1 MAVFLLLREIFA
13 NVWRKL
19 TWFALGLV
27 IAAHASIAYLGLY
40 LAGEKHLL
48 EPATFIYFYIT
59 TTATVG
65 YGDLAPQSAGG
76 RVFDAVWLMLGG
88 IALITAVIAKVTNL
102 VIELWRRNMKG
113 RGDFSART
121 GHTVV
126 VGWVGGESDKIIE
139 LLQQDDASSD
149 DRVVLVD
156 AAAEENPMDGV
167 VDFVRGESLSS
178 ESLLIRAG
186 VRGAERIL
194 VHTSSDE
201 QTLATVLTINA
212 LNPVGHVVAHF
223 ESSASAQLARKYAPK
238 LECTSSMAT
247 EMLVRAA
254 QDPGSS
260 KVFSELLCVGE
271 GATQFSYK
279 LPQLFAST
287 VGDLYLSLKND
298 FNAVLIGYQA
308 ADAEAPAINPAN
320 STPVKGGVIFYIA
333 DQRIE
338 EGHFA

>member
-1 MAVFLLLREIFA
+1 
-13 NVWRKL
+13 
-19 TWFALGLV
+19 
-27 IAAHASIAYLGLY
+27 
-40 LAGEKHLL
+40 
-48 EPATFIYFYIT
+48 
-59 TTATVG
+59 
-65 YGDLAPQSAGG
+65 
-76 RVFDAVWLMLGG
+76 
-88 IALITAVIAKVTNL
+88 
-102 VIELWRRNMKG
+102 
-113 RGDFSART
+113 
-121 GHTVV
+121 
-126 VGWVGGESDKIIE
+126 
-139 LLQQDDASSD
+139 
-149 DRVVLVD
+149 
-156 AAAEENPMDGV
+156 
-167 VDFVRGESLSS
+167 
-178 ESLLIRAG
+178 